1 MIVIDADVLIDEKY
15 FSAYRQTKLGNSE
28 RKLMFAVLV
37 DAIQTYQKFA
47 DSKSFRG
54 KALYREAEAWFWSE
68 DSDRVFSF
76 TNICEVL
83 GLNPA
88 FFRWRL
94 RQLTIIHKRLV
105 SRGKVV
111 QLRAAANRPRK
122 ATFSG
127 QRRAAC
133 FTLEKRRRDA

>member
-1 MIVIDADVLIDEKY
+1 MISIEADVLIDGKC
-15 FSAYRQTKLGNSE
+15 FKVYRQTKPGAPE
-28 RKLMFAVLV
+28 RKLMFAILV

-54 KALYREAEAWFWSE
+54 KALYRKEEAWFWSE

-76 TNICEVL
+76 ANICEVF

-94 RQLTIIHKRLV
+94 RQLTIIHKRRV
-105 SRGKVV
+105 SRGKVF
-111 QLRAAANRPRK
+111 QLRPVANRPRK
-122 ATFSG
+122 QHFPD
-127 QRRAAC
+127 R
-133 FTLEKRRRDA
+133 LEALALL